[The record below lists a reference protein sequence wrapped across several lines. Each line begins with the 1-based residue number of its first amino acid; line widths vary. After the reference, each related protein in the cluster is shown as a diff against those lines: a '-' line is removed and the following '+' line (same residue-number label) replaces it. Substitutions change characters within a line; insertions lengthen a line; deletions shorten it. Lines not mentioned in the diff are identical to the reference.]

1 LKVSDNLRKHFL
13 PIIEEIERSFERE
26 IPDLVIGLRDFPEKA
41 NRKYWSTDSLQTPKS
56 ISACSK
62 KKREDAQKSLK
73 EMGLEYGNRFGTIR
87 TVTLHLGYQLR
98 DKNKEGN
105 FQIFPFGRSNWR
117 LRPLIL
123 KGSKM
128 STFPPDASSFCFL
141 ILTVM

>member
-1 LKVSDNLRKHFL
+1 M
-13 PIIEEIERSFERE
+13 IEEIERSFERE

-41 NRKYWSTDSLQTPKS
+41 NRKYWSTDPLQTPK
-56 ISACSK
+56 IHIGMF

-73 EMGLEYGNRFGTIR
+73 ERCLEYGNRFWTIR
-87 TVTLHLGYQLR
+87 AVALHLGYQLR

-105 FQIFPFGRSNWR
+105 FQVFPFGRSDWR

-123 KGSKM
+123 NGSKV

-141 ILTVM
+141 ILTFMLGME

>member
-26 IPDLVIGLRDFPEKA
+26 VPDLVIGLRDFPEKA
-41 NRKYWSTDSLQTPKS
+41 NRKYWSTDRLQTPK
-56 ISACSK
+56 IHIGVF

-73 EMGLEYGNRFGTIR
+73 EMDLEYGNRFGTIR
-87 TVTLHLGYQLR
+87 AVALHLGYQLK
-98 DKNKEGN
+98 DKNKQGN

-117 LRPLIL
+117 LRSLIL
-123 KGSKM
+123 NGSKV